1 MIKNACAR
9 KLASVALAAIMV
21 AGGLTFAV
29 PGMEPAHAAQV
40 PSNKNLRVSAEGQ
53 NADNEIAVTNIV
65 EVVVNNVENEI
76 AIIHR

>member
-29 PGMEPAHAAQV
+29 PGMEPAHATQV
-40 PSNKNLRVSAEGQ
+40 SNNSFLRVSAEGQ

-65 EVVVNNVENEI
+65 EVVVNNVEN
-76 AIIHR
+76 IISHR